1 MSSTASDATL
11 HFSGKAVTAWGG
23 LALMQRMLTA
33 IGFRQAAALWSLPQP
48 GSNRGFDPVVLVEQF
63 LVSLWC
69 GANRFSQ
76 IEINRH
82 DRALASLFGW
92 TKSAGHR
99 AVVRL
104 FQRFDLATS
113 SRVSAQMYGWFFS
126 ELAVKRITLDVD
138 SSVITRWGKT
148 QEGARVG
155 YNPKRHGRASH
166 HPLIAF
172 VADCRMI
179 ANFWLRPGDCASATN
194 MLSFL
199 ESTKQNLGDT
209 VIGLLRAD
217 SGFFA
222 DEILRAFETDGIDYV
237 VAAKLTQPLQAQLM
251 SERCRWWALE
261 PGLELCE
268 FDYQA
273 ASWARPR
280 RMVAVRQSPKL
291 RASAPGKT
299 LSLFKDDPDMRQ
311 WRYGVVCTSLKL
323 PAVEVWRSYRGR
335 ADCENRIKELK
346 ADFGLESFNLRDFWA
361 TEAALTA
368 TMLAY
373 NLMSLFRQSV
383 MRSAVQST
391 MATLRH
397 QVFATPA
404 WCGAPGDRHANAYT
418 LALPR
423 QRRAWFAGLW
433 SDALKAPRLPDSMLN
448 SS

>member
-1 MSSTASDATL
+1 MSTTAAEATL
-11 HFSGKAVTAWGG
+11 HFSSKAVTPWGG

-33 IGFRQAAALWSLPQP
+33 IGFRSAAASWSLPPP
-48 GSNRGFDPVVLVEQF
+48 GSNRGFDPVVLIEQF

-76 IEINRH
+76 IEINRN
-82 DRALASLFGW
+82 DRALAQVFGW

-113 SRVSAQMYGWFFS
+113 SRVQQEMYGWFFS
-126 ELAVKRITLDVD
+126 RLAIKRITLDVD
-138 SSVITRWGKT
+138 SSVITRWGRA

-155 YNPKRHGRASH
+155 YNPRHHGRASH

-199 ESTKQNLGDT
+199 ESTKQNIGDT
-209 VIGLLRAD
+209 LIGLLRAD

-222 DEILRAFETDGIDYV
+222 DEILTALEHDRIDYV

-251 SERCRWWALE
+251 SVTRSWWALE

-273 ASWARPR
+273 GSWARPR

-299 LSLFKDDPDMRQ
+299 LSLFKDDPAMRQ
-311 WRYGVVCTSLKL
+311 WRYGVVCTSLNL

-346 ADFGLESFNLRDFWA
+346 ADFGLESFNLRQFWA

-373 NLMSLFRQSV
+373 NLMSLFRQSL
-383 MRSAVQST
+383 MRGSVQST

-397 QVFATPA
+397 QVFAVPA
-404 WCGAPGDRHANAYT
+404 WGGTPNDPGANAYT
-418 LALPR
+418 LAMPR

-433 SDALKAPRLPDSMLN
+433 SDSIDPPRLPLSMFN

>member
-1 MSSTASDATL
+1 M
-11 HFSGKAVTAWGG
+11 
-23 LALMQRMLTA
+23 
-33 IGFRQAAALWSLPQP
+33 
-48 GSNRGFDPVVLVEQF
+48 LVEQF

-76 IEINRH
+76 IEISRH
-82 DRALASLFGW
+82 DRALAALFGW
-92 TKSAGHR
+92 TQSAGHR

-104 FQRFDLATS
+104 FQRFDGATH
-113 SRVSAQMYGWFFS
+113 SRVQQQLYGGFFS
-126 ELAVKRITLDVD
+126 QLALKRVTLDVD
-138 SSVITRWGKT
+138 SSVVPRWGKT
-148 QEGARVG
+148 QKGARVG
-155 YNPKRHGRASH
+155 YNPRRHGRASH

-179 ANFWLRPGDCASATN
+179 ANFWLRPGDSNSANN

-199 ESTKQNLGDT
+199 K
-209 VIGLLRAD
+209 A
-217 SGFFA
+217 
-222 DEILRAFETDGIDYV
+222 
-237 VAAKLTQPLQAQLM
+237 TQQQLM
-251 SERCRWWALE
+251 SPSLRWWALE
-261 PGLELCE
+261 TGLELCE

-280 RMVAVRQSPKL
+280 RMVAVRQSPRL
-291 RASAPGKT
+291 RPSAPGKT

-311 WRYGVVCTSLKL
+311 WRYGGVCTSLTL
-323 PAVEVWRSYRGR
+323 AAVELWRSYRGR

-346 ADFGLESFNLRDFWA
+346 ADFGLESFNLRELWA
-361 TEAALTA
+361 TEAALTT

-373 NLMSLFRQSV
+373 NLMSLFRQSTL
-383 MRSAVQST
+383 RGAVQPM

-404 WCGAPGDRHANAYT
+404 WSGAPSDPRANVYT

-433 SDALKAPRLPDSMLN
+433 SVTLDPPRLPTSMLD